1 MSTTE
6 NTTRTWAYDAVL
18 DGTAEALEENRR
30 RFDAALRENGWLL
43 PTAAPGV
50 DGLGGPF
57 EEAVEGLNRAIRRLA
72 QKAPRAGELQRA
84 RFPFVNGAQL
94 LERTDYVASFPQLF
108 GVIDTFQG
116 DTRAHRKLL
125 ADVEAGE
132 DWNTHL
138 APNGMSLVPAVCHP
152 LYWSLQGTEQRG
164 DVYELVGDCF
174 RNEPSADPM
183 RLVAFRMHELVL
195 LGTPEQALE
204 HRRVWLELG
213 RELLVSLGLDI
224 TVVEANDPFFGRAGK
239 MLAAGQR
246 EAQLKY
252 ELVTEVYPGH
262 ETAIS
267 SGNCHEAHFG
277 ENFSITA
284 QGQPAHSACY
294 GFGLERIVLALAATH
309 GFDTAQWPQEV
320 RALLDL
326 ED

>member
-1 MSTTE
+1 
-6 NTTRTWAYDAVL
+6 
-18 DGTAEALEENRR
+18 
-30 RFDAALRENGWLL
+30 
-43 PTAAPGV
+43 
-50 DGLGGPF
+50 
-57 EEAVEGLNRAIRRLA
+57 
-72 QKAPRAGELQRA
+72 
-84 RFPFVNGAQL
+84 
-94 LERTDYVASFPQLF
+94 
-108 GVIDTFQG
+108 
-116 DTRAHRKLL
+116 
-125 ADVEAGE
+125 
-132 DWNTHL
+132 
-138 APNGMSLVPAVCHP
+138 
-152 LYWSLQGTEQRG
+152 
-164 DVYELVGDCF
+164 
-174 RNEPSADPM
+174 M

-224 TVVEANDPFFGRAGK
+224 TVVEANDPFFGRTGK

-309 GFDTAQWPQEV
+309 GFDTAQWPQDV